1 MNKIFNFTETD
12 EEAVIEVY
20 GEIGESWWSEGVTL
34 QSVSEQ
40 IKEIADKKKRCV
52 VKINSLGGDINDGLA
67 IYDLLRSMGD
77 KVTTECYGMCASAAT
92 VIAMAGSVRRMSR
105 YGFFLIHKCWSCT
118 AGNENVLEAELE
130 TQRIVND
137 RIAQLYADVTGTDKA
152 KIEELINEN
161 NGDGRWITSDEA
173 MEYGF
178 ITEEIASERA
188 NLSAAFVMRSL
199 KNLFNIKSQETM
211 KQEEFDALKAQLEQ
225 EKATLENSLEES
237 NNAKAALESE
247 NKDLK
252 EKVQNLETEHQ
263 QKVDA
268 LNARINELQAI
279 IDKAPATVVNTNGN
293 DPKEK
298 SFEDWYGEQDYV
310 KEAKKELGM

>member
-34 QSVSEQ
+34 QSVSKQ

-118 AGNENVLEAELE
+118 VGNENVLEAELE
-130 TQRIVND
+130 AQRIVND

-152 KIEELINEN
+152 KIEELMNEN

-178 ITEEIASERA
+178 ITEEIASEHA

-225 EKATLENSLEES
+225 EKATLENSLQES

-279 IDKAPATVVNTNGN
+279 IDKAPATVVNAVGN

-298 SFEDWYGEQDYV
+298 SFEEWYGEQDYV